1 MKKSISELLSSKGLG
16 KKTPNLR
23 EEPTL
28 LPTNDKLIEEA
39 LSGDMHDSPPTQPNG
54 GEQRAP
60 STETIPG
67 NSAPDRHESR
77 PEDSLQPEHRVRT
90 DGNNFEPFIEDDDDE
105 RPSIKRSKK
114 FNMVVFGGTAIV
126 FAGIAYLGYSQ
137 MEAQSQAVQQMASL
151 KAKEPKI
158 INGIVPASPAS
169 TTVPSPMPTAAPA
182 AASLNPKNI
191 QAEMSGATSSGE
203 NTATPQSVQNTATIN
218 APKRSAARDIP
229 QPTSSTSA
237 YLRWADSQIHQTSGP
252 REPTVPRSAL
262 SNTPPS
268 GPGLSG
274 QNYGGSTSS
283 DSYAPLA
290 EQPEPR
296 YHRRSF
302 GLEIPGAEA
311 KQQNE
316 PREDHGERPAWAEY
330 QPSTPI
336 SQTAAATVT
345 DKTPP
350 PYQVLRVAKHGGV
363 SFAYVV
369 KNGNIST
376 GRWATFGHR
385 FDSGWILG
393 KIDGNKREVSFTAP
407 QGYSV
412 NVGVE

>member
-67 NSAPDRHESR
+67 NSAADRHESR

-203 NTATPQSVQNTATIN
+203 NTATPQSVQNTATN
-218 APKRSAARDIP
+218 APKRSAARDIS

-316 PREDHGERPAWAEY
+316 PREDHGERPAWAAY

-363 SFAYVV
+363 RFAYVV